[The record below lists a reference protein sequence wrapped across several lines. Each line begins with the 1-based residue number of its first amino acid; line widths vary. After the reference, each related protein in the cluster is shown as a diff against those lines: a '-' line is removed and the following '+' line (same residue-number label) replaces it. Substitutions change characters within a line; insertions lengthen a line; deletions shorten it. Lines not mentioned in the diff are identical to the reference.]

1 MAPPTD
7 LTNKSIIITGGGS
20 GIGAAAAVRA
30 AARGARVTIADRDEA
45 TGRKILDEVLTAG
58 GTAQFVRTDISH
70 ASQVEALVAAAVSAY
85 GRLDAAFNNAGV
97 PAYSHRGGGQAPTD
111 LADLPVEVFKQG
123 MEVNVVGTFL
133 CMQYEIAAMLKTG
146 GGSIVNTSSG
156 AGLFAIPFAADY
168 MAAKHA
174 VIGLT
179 KSAALDFATRNIR
192 VNALIPGV
200 TRTARIAAILS
211 RFSLMGTLIVATLVA
226 TGAINGALI
235 VGLDQLP
242 ALVGSSYGWLLGAKL
257 ALFGLMLALAAAN
270 RWRLTPA
277 LENDGT
283 ARAWMHLRL
292 SLLVETSAA
301 IAIIGLVAWLGT
313 LDPMA

>member
-1 MAPPTD
+1 MNDAA
-7 LTNKSIIITGGGS
+7 L
-20 GIGAAAAVRA
+20 IGARFALMIDLALLMGLPLFWWVMGIVGRRSVVALLAGAGVLLSAFWLLASAAAM
-30 AARGARVTIADRDEA
+30 
-45 TGRKILDEVLTAG
+45 TGTPITQPDWA
-58 GTAQFVRTDISH
+58 TAQILLTMTPIGPVLAVRGVALSL
-70 ASQVEALVAAAVSAY
+70 ALVAAAAPQ
-85 GRLDAAFNNAGV
+85 GDRWALFPAAVAAATLAWTGHAGATEDV
-97 PAYSHRGGGQAPTD
+97 AGSLHR
-111 LADLPVEVFKQG
+111 
-123 MEVNVVGTFL
+123 
-133 CMQYEIAAMLKTG
+133 
-146 GGSIVNTSSG
+146 
-156 AGLFAIPFAADY
+156 AADVAHIW
-168 MAAKHA
+168 AAAGWIGALAVLLHA
-174 VIGLT
+174 ILT
-179 KSAALDFATRNIR
+179 LSPVGGDAR
-192 VNALIPGV
+192 
-200 TRTARIAAILS
+200 RIAAILS

-242 ALVGSSYGWLLGAKL
+242 ALVGSRYGWLLGAKL